1 MRRREPKS
9 TIRPGGFS
17 LVEMMISLVLGLMVL
32 GAITALY
39 VGSSQSTQFQASV
52 LRMEENGRIAIDIL
66 SRNMRMAGYDY
77 PLNTYDVEQPLIKGT
92 ITPSGAL
99 LALPNL
105 KSSADTISIRY
116 EGGNMIRDCL
126 GAPVPEGAHVTN
138 LYGISTDGDLV
149 CGTSTTNT
157 RALVEGVEDM
167 QLRYGIDLDADGF
180 TNRYVDAGNVSDW
193 SQVVT
198 VEISLLVSTITD
210 AMPDSDTV
218 CLGCTVFA
226 GTADRKIRSEF
237 QTVIGVR
244 NL

>member
-1 MRRREPKS
+1 MMKRKPIPMNRS
-9 TIRPGGFS
+9 GGFS

-32 GAITALY
+32 GAVTAMYL
-39 VGSSQSTQFQASV
+39 GSSQSTQFQASV
-52 LRMEENGRIAIDIL
+52 QRMEENGRIAIDIL
-66 SRNMRMAGYDY
+66 SRNLRMAGYDY
-77 PLNTYDVEQPLIKGT
+77 PLNTFEVDQPLVQGT
-92 ITPSGAL
+92 TGPSGAL
-99 LALPNL
+99 LALSDL
-105 KSSADTISIRY
+105 KDAVDTIGIRY

-126 GAPVPEGAHVTN
+126 GAPVLEGAYVTN

-149 CGTSTTNT
+149 CGTTTSNA

-167 QLRYGIDLDADGF
+167 QLRYGIDLDGSGF
-180 TNRYVDAGNVSDW
+180 ANRYVDAGNVADW

-198 VEISLLVSTITD
+198 VEISLLVSSIND
-210 AMPDSDTV
+210 PLPSIDTV

-226 GTADRKIRSEF
+226 GVADRKIRSEF